1 MRRGFS
7 TLRCVIIHSYQW
19 LVCYRGEDS
28 TRNATGEAESG
39 PLRLA
44 FDRSV
49 KVEFRGSAIG
59 SDGGLSPY
67 REPDDAPGL
76 TDMAADPTG
85 DTRAGKNGRRR
96 LAGLLSQ
103 SIFSRLGGLRG
114 RQRC

>member
-1 MRRGFS
+1 MD
-7 TLRCVIIHSYQW
+7 VIGGAGIAA
-19 LVCYRGEDS
+19 RD
-28 TRNATGEAESG
+28 ATGEKESG
-39 PLRLA
+39 PLRPA
-44 FDRSV
+44 FDRPV
-49 KVEFRGSAIG
+49 KMEFRGSAIG

-103 SIFSRLGGLRG
+103 SIFSRLGGCEDVNDADRLCRDPVMRHGG
-114 RQRC
+114 R